1 MTAQPWPVAD
11 ASVLAPVPE
20 HEELRTVLRDL
31 LETHASHGEVRLAA
45 ELPEGWSPK
54 LWSLLNEEMDVG
66 SLAVPEER
74 GGQGFGVAVL
84 AVVLEEA
91 GRALLP
97 EPLLLSSVLGVRAVL
112 AAPEGAVADEVVRG
126 VVEGRLV
133 VTMAL
138 EREAGT
144 DLTLSEDAGSATVSG
159 RVDRVLLGG
168 TADLLVVGIGPRGRE
183 SIHLVDLRE
192 NGVVSRSEL
201 EVLDL
206 TRRQARLELDGAPA
220 HLVAGRDEAD
230 ALITELAILRRVALA
245 AEHVGLI
252 EAMLDLTRTH
262 LMQRHQFGR
271 QLASF
276 QVIKHRLADVL
287 VDLERAR
294 SAARYAAAVF
304 DQDPFSAELASA
316 VAAAVCTDAVIRVA
330 HETVQLHGGIGFTW
344 EHPAHYF
351 LRRALGDEATFGSA
365 RAQRA
370 LIAELLGV

>member
-31 LETHASHGEVRLAA
+31 LETHAPHDEVRRAV

-54 LWSLLNEEMDVG
+54 LWSLLNEEMNVG

-97 EPLLLSSVLGVRAVL
+97 EPLLLSSALGALAVL
-112 AAPEGAVADEVVRG
+112 AAPEGAVADEVARD

-133 VTMAL
+133 VTVAV
-138 EREAGT
+138 EQDAGI
-144 DLTLSEDAGSATVSG
+144 DLRLSEDAGSATVSG

-168 TADLLVVGIGPRGRE
+168 AADLLVVAVGPRGRE
-183 SIHLVDLRE
+183 SIHLVDLRAH
-192 NGVVSRSEL
+192 GAVSRTEL

-206 TRRQARLELDGAPA
+206 TRRQARLELDGTPA
-220 HLVAGRDEAD
+220 HLIAGRDEAD
-230 ALITELAILRRVALA
+230 ALVTELAILRRVALA
-245 AEHVGLI
+245 AEHVGMI

-262 LMQRHQFGR
+262 LVQRHQFGR

-276 QVIKHRLADVL
+276 QAIKHRLADVL

-316 VAAAVCTDAVIRVA
+316 VAAAVCTEAVVRVA

-351 LRRALGDEATFGSA
+351 LRRALGDEAAFGPA
-365 RAQRA
+365 RAHRA
-370 LIAELLGV
+370 LVAALVGI

>member
-1 MTAQPWPVAD
+1 VTAQPWPVAD

-31 LETHASHGEVRLAA
+31 LETHAPHDEVRRAA

-54 LWSLLNEEMDVG
+54 LWSLLNDEMDVG

-97 EPLLLSSVLGVRAVL
+97 EPVLLSSVLGVRAVL
-112 AAPEGAVADEVVRG
+112 AAPTGSLPDDVVRG
-126 VVEGRLV
+126 VVAGRLV
-133 VTMAL
+133 VTMAVGQL
-138 EREAGT
+138 SDA
-144 DLTLSEDAGSATVSG
+144 DLTLSDRAGSVTVAGRIG
-159 RVDRVLLGG
+159 RVPLGG
-168 TADLLVVGIGPRGRE
+168 TADLAVVGVGPPGRE
-183 SIHLVDLRE
+183 SIHLLDLRPQ
-192 NGVVSRSEL
+192 GVVSRTAL
-201 EVLDL
+201 EVLDR

-220 HLVAGRDEAD
+220 HLVAGREEAD
-230 ALITELAILRRVALA
+230 ALLTELAILRRLALA
-245 AEHVGLI
+245 AEHVGMI

-271 QLASF
+271 PLASF
-276 QVIKHRLADVL
+276 QAIKHRLADVL

-294 SAARYAAAVF
+294 SAARYAAALF

-316 VAAAVCTDAVIRVA
+316 VAAAVCSDAVIRVA

-351 LRRALGDEATFGSA
+351 LRRALGDEAAFGPA
-365 RAQRA
+365 RADRA
-370 LIAELLGV
+370 LVATLLGL